1 MTLRNPQ
8 NTFSIRTALLC
19 SAIAAPLMAPVAAS
33 AQQQGDA
40 EPCMQLQQAGDR
52 INFEESGISQD
63 EFRTVI
69 DGNDPQQCATW
80 LAQVR
85 EEAGIEGEVAETERA
100 RVELQD
106 EVVIEGKVIVDQSQP
121 SVEINEQAPEVAV
134 ANPTPDVNVQEGP
147 IDVLIRQDAPQIS
160 MEMPQPTI
168 TIEQPAPEIIVTMP
182 DPSVDV
188 SNARPE
194 VEVRQ
199 AEPEVRV
206 SMAEPTVELDLYQ
219 AEDPENSPGIEVE
232 NRQASADGENGTA
245 EPQVN
250 INRSKAEI
258 TFEENQTQQ
267 ANVKVSRSEPSISF
281 EQAEPEVNVASSGEP
296 TVNWSQSGEPK
307 VTFRQ
312 NADDASNG
320 QSSSDQARNDAQQGN
335 NAESQSAAA
344 MQSQDSDAQNEQE
357 QMARNEASQGDAAA
371 NMQASGAE
379 DGGPAVRRDG
389 YSEVSADEVDVRELA
404 GTTVYAVQG
413 DEISEAGELN
423 LNGEDTRSVIVD
435 ISEFV
440 EEEERQVEV
449 MLSELT
455 LLQNDDADDVRVY
468 IDLSEDRLNDYSDA
482 G

>member
-8 NTFSIRTALLC
+8 NKFSVRTALLC
-19 SAIAAPLMAPVAAS
+19 SAIAAPLMTPVAAS

-40 EPCMQLQQAGDR
+40 EPCMQLQQAGDQ

-63 EFRTVI
+63 EFNSVV
-69 DGNDPQQCATW
+69 DGNDPQQCTTW

-106 EVVIEGKVIVDQSQP
+106 EVVIEGKVIVDQQQP
-121 SVEINEQAPEVAV
+121 SVEVDEQAPEVAV
-134 ANPTPDVNVQEGP
+134 ANPSPDVNVQEGP

-160 MEMPQPTI
+160 MEMPQPSI

-206 SMAEPTVELDLYQ
+206 SMAEPTVELELYQ

-232 NRQASADGENGTA
+232 SRQASGDGASDTA

-258 TFEENQTQQ
+258 TFEESQSQ
-267 ANVKVSRSEPSISF
+267 ANVNVSRSEPSVSF

-312 NADDASNG
+312 NADDASSG

-335 NAESQSAAA
+335 DAESQTAAA
-344 MQSQDSDAQNEQE
+344 MQSQESDSQNEQE

-371 NMQASGAE
+371 NMQASDAE

-389 YSEVSADEVDVRELA
+389 YTEVSADEVEVRELA

-455 LLQNDDADDVRVY
+455 LLQNDEADDMRVY